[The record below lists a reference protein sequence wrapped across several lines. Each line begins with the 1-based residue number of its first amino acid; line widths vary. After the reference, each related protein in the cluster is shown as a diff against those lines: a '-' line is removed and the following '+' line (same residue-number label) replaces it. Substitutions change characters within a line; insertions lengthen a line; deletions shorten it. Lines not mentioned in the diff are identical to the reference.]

1 MPDKR
6 IAPRKIKRLSVTFSD
21 GKDEYSGTSS
31 DFSATGLFIRTRK
44 ALSPGTSLKIV
55 VELDENRKVTLT
67 GMVVRSIKTGIADF
81 KNGMGIKLTNIPK
94 DYEDFIQN
102 LH

>member
-1 MPDKR
+1 MVDR
-6 IAPRKIKRLSVTFSD
+6 IALRKIKRLSVIFSD

-31 DFSATGLFIRTRK
+31 
-44 ALSPGTSLKIV
+44 
-55 VELDENRKVTLT
+55 
-67 GMVVRSIKTGIADF
+67 
-81 KNGMGIKLTNIPK
+81 NIPK

>member
-6 IAPRKIKRLSVTFSD
+6 IAPRKIRRLSVIFSD

-55 VELDENRKVTLT
+55 IELDDHRKVTLT
-67 GMVVRSIKTGIADF
+67 GMVVRSIKTGLMDF

>member
-6 IAPRKIKRLSVTFSD
+6 IAPRKIRRMPVTFSD